1 MPTRYHLGTVTPATA
16 NAAGIMAAFA
26 TLFAV
31 ANDVDTATAVSG
43 VLTWTRDTTS
53 GSQAIYSS
61 AFGPRNCRII
71 IAIHDTGTPSPSP
84 VMVPTADTYTAAN
97 ILIGLCDNAAGNY
110 ISWNAAEPFYV
121 SGGSGALCNFPGY
134 YRLSP
139 SASIST
145 IRAMLS
151 SSDLLLQVVNGTSVQ
166 SAHYGSVI
174 KAPSGYSESDGFR
187 YGGLVSGP
195 GDMSSTWRS
204 SSAAVTGNWGKHGNT
219 NGTPHFGCLQV
230 SGTAWETMTVMSIL
244 RVPSTLD
251 QAIFGPGVAARIGIP
266 ISRAAAPL
274 YTTGSWAGVTESCI
288 GLTASNVIGVGD
300 SAVRWSSSIVT
311 TSEEAVLIWRTFT

>member
-1 MPTRYHLGTVTPATA
+1 MPTRYHLGTVAPATA
-16 NAAGIMAAFA
+16 DAAGIMAAFA

-71 IAIHDTGTPSPSP
+71 IAVHDTGTPSPSP
-84 VMVPTADTYTAAN
+84 VMVSSADTYTAAN
-97 ILIGLCDNAAGNY
+97 ILIGLCDDAAGTY
-110 ISWNAAEPFYV
+110 IGWNSAEPFYV
-121 SGGSGALCNFPGY
+121 TGSSGSLCNFPGY

-151 SSDLLLQVVNGTSVQ
+151 SSDLLLQVVNGTNVQ
-166 SAHYGSVI
+166 SAHFGSVI
-174 KAPSGYSESDGFR
+174 KAPTGYSESDGFR

-195 GDMSSTWRS
+195 GDMSNAWRS
-204 SSAAVTGNWGKHGNT
+204 STSVNAGNWTKNNT
-219 NGTPHFGCLQV
+219 INGSPHFGCLRV
-230 SGTAWETMTVMSIL
+230 AGTAWETMTAMTIL
-244 RVPSTLD
+244 RTTSTLD

-266 ISRAAAPL
+266 ISRASAPL
-274 YTTGSWAGVTESCI
+274 YTTGSWAGITESCL
-288 GLTASNVIGVGD
+288 GLTAANVVGVGD

-311 TSEEAVLIWRTFT
+311 TSEEAVLVWRIFT